1 VIVVL
6 DSNVWVSALEFGG
19 TPAFAL
25 KQALT
30 VDQLAISDFIEQE
43 VVRVLTQKFAHEP
56 TALQAT
62 LEDLLRW
69 AHRVQIR
76 KSISGICRDPDD
88 DSILALTQHS
98 CHQVQSNYWHSG
110 SPPHHG
116 QAITPAVRASLASC
130 SLVSRDASL
139 CFCTSS
145 NKLSP
150 SSRHTRLT
158 SASSCVIL
166 AHKSFVLLPAFDSEY
181 AFFRSSAICARNDW
195 IGSPGCDSNRRCAS
209 VTGKVDVSAAEGH
222 CGPNGHC
229 SRRIKPS
236 VKAVDASFH

>member
-1 VIVVL
+1 MIVVV

-88 DSILALTQHS
+88 DSILET
-98 CHQVQSNYWHSG
+98 
-110 SPPHHG
+110 
-116 QAITPAVRASLASC
+116 AVTAKANL
-130 SLVSRDASL
+130 LVAGDRDL
-139 CFCTSS
+139 
-145 NKLSP
+145 LSP
-150 SSRHTRLT
+150 
-158 SASSCVIL
+158 
-166 AHKSFVLLPAFDSEY
+166 KSFQGIGIVTPVDYLRISLPA
-181 AFFRSSAICARNDW
+181 
-195 IGSPGCDSNRRCAS
+195 
-209 VTGKVDVSAAEGH
+209 
-222 CGPNGHC
+222 
-229 SRRIKPS
+229 
-236 VKAVDASFH
+236 